1 MIEAIMRDGT
11 EPNNKGVSK
20 SPLILTCGAAMFGAL
35 PVSAGSSFEARSNDA
50 AGTSKPPIEP
60 AAKVLEESNL
70 Q

>member
-1 MIEAIMRDGT
+1 MRDGT

-20 SPLILTCGAAMFGAL
+20 SSLILTCGAAMFGAL

-50 AGTSKPPIEP
+50 VTRKPPIEP